1 MPTLRQLSYLT
12 ALADERH
19 FRRAAER
26 VHVTQPTLSVQLAVL
41 EKTLGVKLVD
51 RSGKSVA
58 LTPIGREVADRARR
72 ILEEVRGIRALAAS
86 AQHGLAGTVRLG
98 VPPTLGPYLLPH
110 VVPALHRRFPEL
122 KLHVREGMPRDLLAR
137 LQEGA
142 FDFLLSPLPAGAGV
156 EVAPLFSEPLMVA
169 AAPDHPLAAKENV
182 VRKDLQGENLLAL
195 EPGHHLHEQVRS
207 LCDAFGAT
215 LLSDYEGTSLDTLR
229 QMAGMGV
236 GLAVLPALY
245 VHSEIA
251 GRGEVAVLNLT
262 DKSLHRSIGMIW
274 PARAHGRPQ
283 FQEIA
288 ALIREIA
295 GERFKD
301 LTIQG

>member
-26 VHVTQPTLSVQLAVL
+26 VHVTQPTLSVQLGVL
-41 EKTLGVKLVD
+41 EKTLGTPLVD
-51 RSGKSVA
+51 RRGKSVS
-58 LTPIGREVADRARR
+58 LTPIGREVAERARR
-72 ILEEVRGIRALAAS
+72 VLEEVRGIRALADS
-86 AQHGLAGTVRLG
+86 ARDGLAGTLRLG

-110 VVPALHRRFPEL
+110 VVPALHRRFPDL
-122 KLHVREGMPRDLLAR
+122 KLHVREGMPRNLLVQ

-142 FDFLLSPLPAGAGV
+142 FDLLLSPLPVGSGV
-156 EVAPLFSEPLMVA
+156 EVTPLFVEPLMVV
-169 AAPDHPLAAKENV
+169 AAPDHPLAARAHV
-182 VRKDLQGENLLAL
+182 VRKDLNGQNLLAL
-195 EPGHHLHEQVRS
+195 EPGHHLHDQVRA

-215 LLSDYEGTSLDTLR
+215 LLRDYEGTSLDTLR
-229 QMAGMGV
+229 LMAGMGV

-262 DKSLHRSIGMIW
+262 DRSLHRTIGMIW
-274 PARAHGRPQ
+274 PDGAHGGPR
-283 FQEIA
+283 FREIA

-295 GERFKD
+295 GERFPD
-301 LTIQG
+301 LAIQP